1 MAVRVGRCLDQ
12 QQGSGR
18 ETSSVCMFC
27 LFIGTHIGFQV
38 FAEPAGVRETWES
51 EVQALWL

>member
-1 MAVRVGRCLDQ
+1 MAGRVGRCLDQ

-18 ETSSVCMFC
+18 ETSSVYMFR
-27 LFIGTHIGFQV
+27 LFIGTQVGFQV
-38 FAEPAGVRETWES
+38 FAEPAGVRGTWEG